1 MQTCLDTDTLT
12 SINGIKRR
20 LQLTCCIQMD
30 SFFWLDTITWDSPL
44 YISRGD
50 RLYFKKNI
58 AFFCMKIFLHLQT
71 V

>member
-50 RLYFKKNI
+50 RL
-58 AFFCMKIFLHLQT
+58 
-71 V
+71 